1 MKILFYV
8 SHFGFLRNFEPA
20 LRLLGQRGHTV
31 HLLADRQDRLGGT
44 RTIEN
49 LTAAVP
55 DAFTSSYMPSRKGD
69 AFHLLSLKL
78 RLALDY
84 WRYLE
89 PRYDRATSLRARA
102 ARQAPDAAVK
112 AAALPLVG
120 SRPGLALL
128 RAAARR
134 LERALPTGAVP
145 EAVLDELRPDV
156 LLVTP
161 LLYFG
166 SPQVEFVRAA
176 RARGIPVCHCVGS
189 WDHLT
194 TKGMI
199 HEIPDRMT
207 VWNEMQRR
215 EAGEMHGVAPERV
228 IVTGA
233 QAYDHWFTQRPST
246 TRDAFCAKVGL
257 PDDESPIV
265 LYLCSS
271 PFIAPHE
278 VPFVRRW
285 IAALRGS
292 ADPRVRAANVL
303 IRPHPQNAEQWRDV
317 VLDDPRVAIY
327 PRGGANPVDTD
338 ARAEYF
344 DSMFHAVAVVGVN
357 TSAQIESGVVGR
369 PVCAIQTD
377 DFAGTQE
384 GTLHFQ
390 HLKDVNGGLLHLA
403 PTVEAHLAQLSPIL
417 ADPQTFAARSRAFVE
432 AFVRPNG
439 MDAPAAEHFVR
450 AVESLPQ
457 VRPVR
462 RRRSAVDDVLTRL
475 LAPAARA
482 AEQAA
487 ARRKAE
493 RKREDRE
500 GATA

>member
-20 LRLLGQRGHTV
+20 LRLLAQRGHKV
-31 HLLADRQDRLGGT
+31 HLLADRRDRLGGT
-44 RTIEN
+44 RTIDN
-49 LTAAVP
+49 LTAAAP
-55 DAFTSSYMPSRKGD
+55 DAFTSSYVPSRKGD
-69 AFHLLSLKL
+69 PFHLLSLKL
-78 RLALDY
+78 RLSLDY

-102 ARQAPDAAVK
+102 ARQAPVAAVR
-112 AAALPLVG
+112 AAGLPLMG
-120 SRPGLALL
+120 SRTGLALL
-128 RAAARR
+128 RAVARR
-134 LERALPTGAVP
+134 AERALPTGVVP
-145 EAVLDELRPDV
+145 AAVLDELRPDV

-166 SPQVEFVRAA
+166 SPQVDFVRAA
-176 RARGIPVCHCVGS
+176 GDRGIPVCHCVGS

-215 EAGEMHGVAPERV
+215 EASEIHGVAPERV
-228 IVTGA
+228 VVTGA
-233 QAYDHWFTQRPST
+233 QAYDHWFTQQPSR
-246 TRDAFCAKVGL
+246 TREQFCANVGL
-257 PDDESPIV
+257 LPEQLV
-265 LYLCSS
+265 LLYLCSS

-292 ADPRVRAANVL
+292 SDRRIRDANVL

-317 VLDDPRVAIY
+317 EIDDPRVAIH
-327 PRGGANPVDTD
+327 PRAGANPVDID

-344 DSMFHAVAVVGVN
+344 DSMFHAVAVVGIN
-357 TSAQIESGVVGR
+357 TSALIESGIVGR
-369 PVCAIQTD
+369 PVCAIQAE

-390 HLKDVNGGLLHLA
+390 HLKEVNGGLLQLA
-403 PTVEAHLAQLSPIL
+403 PTLEVHLEQISSIL
-417 ADPQTFAARSRAFVE
+417 ADPQSFAARSRAFVE

-439 MDAPAAEHFVR
+439 MAAPAAEYFVTAIEALR
-450 AVESLPQ
+450 Q
-457 VRPVR
+457 IRPER
-462 RRRSAVDDVLTRL
+462 HRRSVIDHVLTRL
-475 LAPAARA
+475 LAPAAHA
-482 AEQAA
+482 AELAA
-487 ARRKAE
+487 ARRKAGRT
-493 RKREDRE
+493 RKDRG

>member
-44 RTIEN
+44 RTIDN

-55 DAFTSSYMPSRKGD
+55 GAFTSSYVPSRKGD
-69 AFHLLSLKL
+69 PFHLLSLKL
-78 RLALDY
+78 RLSLDY

-89 PRYDRATSLRARA
+89 TRYDRATSLRERA
-102 ARQAPDAAVK
+102 AHQAPRAAVS
-112 AAALPLVG
+112 AAAWPIIG
-120 SRPGLALL
+120 SRAGVAVL
-128 RAAARR
+128 RAVVRR
-134 LERALPTGAVP
+134 AERALPAGTVP
-145 EAVLDELRPDV
+145 ASVLDELRPDV

-166 SPQVEFVRAA
+166 SPQVDVVRAA
-176 RARGIPVCHCVGS
+176 RDRGIPVCHCVGS

-199 HEIPDRMT
+199 HEVPDRMT

-215 EAGEMHGVAPERV
+215 EAHEIHGVASGTV

-233 QAYDHWFTQRPST
+233 QAYDHWFTQQPST
-246 TRDAFCAKVGL
+246 ARETFCAKVGL
-257 PDDESPIV
+257 PTDGPIL

-271 PFIAPHE
+271 PFIAPRE

-292 ADPRVRAANVL
+292 SDARVREANVL

-317 VLDDPRVAIY
+317 VIDDPRVAVY
-327 PRGGANPVDTD
+327 PRAGANPVDTD
-338 ARAEYF
+338 ARADYF
-344 DSMFHAVAVVGVN
+344 DSMFHAVAVVGIN
-357 TSAQIESGVVGR
+357 TSAQIESGIVGR
-369 PVCAIQTD
+369 PVCAIQAD

-403 PTVEAHLAQLSPIL
+403 PSLDAHLRQLSPIL
-417 ADPQTFAARSRAFVE
+417 ADPSAFAARSRAFVE
-432 AFVRPNG
+432 AFVRPHG
-439 MDAPAAEHFVR
+439 MAAPAAEHFVA
-450 AVESLPQ
+450 AVESLPHLH
-457 VRPVR
+457 PEP
-462 RRRSAVDDVLTRL
+462 RRRSVLDGLLTRI

-482 AEQAA
+482 AERAA

-493 RKREDRE
+493 RKRQ